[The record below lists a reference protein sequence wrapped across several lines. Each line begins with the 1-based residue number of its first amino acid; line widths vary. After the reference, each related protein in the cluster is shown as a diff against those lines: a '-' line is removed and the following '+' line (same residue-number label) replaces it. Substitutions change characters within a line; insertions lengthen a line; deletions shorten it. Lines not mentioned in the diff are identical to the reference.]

1 MQGSSA
7 LAGEAQPGTTRP
19 HGRAR
24 RITLAVVAA
33 AAVVVGIVVVGATRL
48 DDSAQI
54 QVSDAGFD
62 VPVTSRSSST
72 TTTTTAP
79 VSTVAPQ
86 TAAVAPPTTVGVVT
100 PLPTRAT
107 DPPAPTNPTTQT
119 TATTTTAAPA
129 PVVRFTITPATV
141 AWTPSG
147 FPRPTLLWSVG
158 SAPAA
163 TVLGPAVNAT
173 TLQGSQPVC
182 PTAVNAG
189 GFCTAGR
196 GAYTYVL
203 QVKDASGQVIDQ
215 RTVTLTVR

>member
-1 MQGSSA
+1 M
-7 LAGEAQPGTTRP
+7 
-19 HGRAR
+19 
-24 RITLAVVAA
+24 
-33 AAVVVGIVVVGATRL
+33 
-48 DDSAQI
+48 
-54 QVSDAGFD
+54 SDAGFGA
-62 VPVTSRSSST
+62 PVTSRSSST
-72 TTTTTAP
+72 TTTTPRP
-79 VSTVAPQ
+79 VSTLTPP
-86 TAAVAPPTTVGVVT
+86 TATVTPPTTVGSS
-100 PLPTRAT
+100 PRFRPRT

-147 FPRPTLLWSVG
+147 FHADAACGRFG
-158 SAPAA
+158 GAPAA
-163 TVLGPAVNAT
+163 TVLGPAVNTT

-182 PTAVNAG
+182 PTAVNTG

-196 GAYTYVL
+196 GAYTYML